1 MRAKNAL
8 LPRLRH
14 STQNSDAYAKWVSHE
29 LAGQSSVDAA
39 RAASNTWTYRPR
51 ISVILAAR
59 NGETVRGCLDALRE
73 QAYESWEL
81 CVAVDQACESRVS
94 GLCGPFRYVARDA
107 LDDTQAL
114 NTAANLA
121 TGEYLSIM
129 QTTGTLSPLALY
141 YAAEALQQGALD
153 VRSLPAP

>member
-14 STQNSDAYAKWVSHE
+14 STENSDAYARGVSHE

-39 RAASNTWTYRPR
+39 RAASNPWTYRPR

-73 QAYESWEL
+73 QAYENWEL

-94 GLCGPFRYVARDA
+94 GLCGPFRSVARDA

-114 NTAANLA
+114 STAANQSS
-121 TGEYLSIM
+121 GD
-129 QTTGTLSPLALY
+129 TLSLI
-141 YAAEALQQGALD
+141 Q
-153 VRSLPAP
+153 